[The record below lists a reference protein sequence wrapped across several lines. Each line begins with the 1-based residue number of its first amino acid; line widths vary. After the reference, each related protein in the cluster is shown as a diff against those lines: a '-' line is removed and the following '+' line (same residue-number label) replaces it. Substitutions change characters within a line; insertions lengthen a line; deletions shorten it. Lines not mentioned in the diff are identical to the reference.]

1 MPGAAGRVQGMFEL
15 TEEHQGVR
23 SSVGRFARR
32 ELRWRAGKLDAAPP
46 GSVDPELL
54 ALCADVGLLSAQL
67 PGGYGGTMDGLGAA
81 IAAEEI
87 ACWDAGTAA
96 LLMANGQGQAAVSMS
111 GNSHLMDRVF
121 PEIMAAED
129 ARKPALCALALS
141 ERHMG
146 SDLQQP
152 DTPTTGRMMVTAR
165 RRGNAYALSGRKSY
179 CAAGNAAR
187 WIVVFATVSEDRSP
201 EGLTGFLVPT
211 DAPGFHVSEV
221 LPTLGLRSC
230 PLVEFYVENVRV
242 PREHLLTAEGAAA
255 GLVERLIA
263 RGRAQAAAV
272 ALGIA
277 RGAYDLALRHATGRL
292 QGGGPILNHQMV
304 RGKLADMAI
313 RIEAARLLTYKAA
326 ACEPPQI
333 GLSSMAKVLAS
344 DVAVE
349 AAGDAVQLLG
359 AYGTTR
365 KAGAERIYRDAKMT
379 QILAGA
385 NDVCRLAVTSPL
397 QQSASAAT

>member
-1 MPGAAGRVQGMFEL
+1 MFEL
-15 TEEHQGVR
+15 TEAQDGIR
-23 SSVGRFARR
+23 SSVSRFARR
-32 ELRWRAGKLDAAPP
+32 ELRWRAGKLDAAPA
-46 GSVDPELL
+46 GSIDPELL
-54 ALCADVGLLSAQL
+54 ALCSDMGLLSAQL
-67 PGGYGGTMDGLGAA
+67 PMEFGGTMDGLGAA

-96 LLMANGQGQAAVSMS
+96 LLMANGQAQAAVSMS
-111 GNSHLMDRVF
+111 GNRRLMDWLF
-121 PEIMAAED
+121 PEIIAAEA
-129 ARKPALCALALS
+129 ARRPALCALALT

-152 DTPTTGRMMVTAR
+152 GTPTSGRMMVSAAR
-165 RRGNAYALSGRKSY
+165 RGDGYALSGRKSY
-179 CAAGNAAR
+179 CAVGGAAR

-201 EGLTGFLVPT
+201 AGLTGFIVPT
-211 DAPGFHVSEV
+211 DAPGFHVSEI

-230 PLVEFYVENVRV
+230 PLVEFYVENVVV

-255 GLVERLIA
+255 VLVNRLIA

-277 RGAYDLALRHATGRL
+277 RSAYDLALRHAAGRL
-292 QGGGPILNHQMV
+292 QGGGPLLSHQMV
-304 RGKLADMAI
+304 QGRLADLAI
-313 RIEAARLLTYKAA
+313 RVEAARLLTHKAA
-326 ACEPPQI
+326 ACEPPDM

-344 DVAVE
+344 ETAVE

-365 KAGAERIYRDAKMT
+365 KSGAERLFRDAKMT
-379 QILAGA
+379 QILAGT
-385 NDVCRLAVTSPL
+385 NDICRLAVTSPL
-397 QQSASAAT
+397 QAAPAAT

>member
-1 MPGAAGRVQGMFEL
+1 MFEL
-15 TEEHQGVR
+15 TEAHQGVR

-46 GSVDPELL
+46 GSVDADLL
-54 ALCADVGLLSAQL
+54 ALCSDVGLLSAQL
-67 PGGYGGTMDGLGAA
+67 PGEYGGAMDGLGAA
-81 IAAEEI
+81 LACEEI

-96 LLMANGQGQAAVSMS
+96 LLMANGQAQAAVAMS
-111 GNSHLMDRVF
+111 GNRGLMERLFSEVT
-121 PEIMAAED
+121 AAET
-129 ARKPALCALALS
+129 ARRPALGALALS
-141 ERHMG
+141 ERHLG

-152 DTPTTGRMMVTAR
+152 GASAAGRMMVTAR
-165 RRGNAYALSGRKSY
+165 RRGDGYALSGRKSY

-242 PREHLLTAEGAAA
+242 PREHVLTAEGAAA
-255 GLVERLIA
+255 GMVGGLIA
-263 RGRAQAAAV
+263 RGRAQAAAL

-277 RGAYDLALRHATGRL
+277 RGAYELALRHAAGRH
-292 QGGGPILNHQMV
+292 QGGGPILHHQMV
-304 RGKLADMAI
+304 RGRLADMAI
-313 RIEAARLLTYKAA
+313 SLEAARLLTYKAA
-326 ACEPPQI
+326 ACEPPDL

-344 DVAVE
+344 ETAVQ
-349 AAGDAVQLLG
+349 AAGEAVQLLG

-365 KAGAERIYRDAKMT
+365 KGGAERMYRDAKMT
-379 QILAGA
+379 QMLEGA
-385 NDVCRLAVTSPL
+385 NDICRLAVTSP
-397 QQSASAAT
+397 

>member
-1 MPGAAGRVQGMFEL
+1 MFEL
-15 TEEHQGVR
+15 TEAHQGVR

-32 ELRWRAGKLDAAPP
+32 ELRWRAGKLDAAPL
-46 GSVDPELL
+46 GSVDADLL
-54 ALCADVGLLSAQL
+54 ALCCDVGLLSAQL
-67 PGGYGGTMDGLGAA
+67 PGDYGGAMDGLGAA
-81 IAAEEI
+81 VATEEI

-96 LLMANGQGQAAVSMS
+96 LLMANGQAQAAVAMS
-111 GNSHLMDRVF
+111 GNRRLMERLFSEVT
-121 PEIMAAED
+121 AAEA
-129 ARKPALCALALS
+129 ARRPALGALALS
-141 ERHMG
+141 ERHLG

-152 DTPTTGRMMVTAR
+152 GMPATGRMMVVAR
-165 RRGNAYALSGRKSY
+165 RRGDGYALSGRKSY

-221 LPTLGLRSC
+221 LPTLGFRSC

-255 GLVERLIA
+255 GMVGRLIA

-277 RGAYDLALRHATGRL
+277 RGAYELALRHAAGRL
-292 QGGGPILNHQMV
+292 QGGGPILHHQMV
-304 RGKLADMAI
+304 RGQLADMAI
-313 RIEAARLLTYKAA
+313 SIEAARLLTYKAA
-326 ACEPPQI
+326 ACEPPDL

-344 DVAVE
+344 ETAVH
-349 AAGDAVQLLG
+349 AAGEAVQLLG
-359 AYGTTR
+359 AFGTTR
-365 KAGAERIYRDAKMT
+365 KGGAEKMYRDAKMT
-379 QILAGA
+379 QMLEGA
-385 NDVCRLAVTSPL
+385 NDICRLAVTSP
-397 QQSASAAT
+397 

>member
-1 MPGAAGRVQGMFEL
+1 MFEL
-15 TEEHQGVR
+15 TEAQQEVC

-46 GSVDPELL
+46 GSVDRDLL
-54 ALCADVGLLSAQL
+54 ALCSDVGLLSAQL
-67 PGGYGGTMDGLGAA
+67 PGGYGGTMDALSAA
-81 IAAEEI
+81 IANEEI

-96 LLMANGQGQAAVSMS
+96 LLMANGQAQAAVSLS
-111 GNSHLMDRVF
+111 GNRRLMDRLF
-121 PEIMAAED
+121 PEILSAEAA
-129 ARKPALCALALS
+129 RQPALCALALS

-152 DTPTTGRMMVTAR
+152 DTPATGRMMVTAR
-165 RRGNAYALSGRKSY
+165 RRGDAYALSGRKSY
-179 CAAGNAAR
+179 CAVGNAAR

-201 EGLTGFLVPT
+201 RGLTGFLVPT

-242 PREHLLTAEGAAA
+242 PQEHLLTAEGAAA
-255 GLVERLIA
+255 GMVKGLIA

-277 RGAYDLALRHATGRL
+277 RSAYELALRHASGRV
-292 QGGGPILNHQMV
+292 QGGGPVVNHQMV
-304 RGKLADMAI
+304 RGRLADMAM
-313 RIEAARLLTYKAA
+313 RVEAVRLLIYKAA
-326 ACEPPQI
+326 ASDPPDLS
-333 GLSSMAKVLAS
+333 LSSMAKVLAS
-344 DVAVE
+344 ELAVH

-365 KAGAERIYRDAKMT
+365 KSGAERLYRDAQMT
-379 QILAGA
+379 QILEGT
-385 NDVCRLAVTSPL
+385 NDICRLAVTSPL
-397 QQSASAAT
+397 LASGQSVK

>member
-1 MPGAAGRVQGMFEL
+1 MFEL
-15 TEEHQGVR
+15 TEAQQGVR

-46 GSVDPELL
+46 GSVDPDIL
-54 ALCADVGLLSAQL
+54 ALCSDVGLLSAQL

-87 ACWDAGTAA
+87 ACWDGGTAA
-96 LLMANGQGQAAVSMS
+96 LLMANGQAQAAVTMS
-111 GNSHLMDRVF
+111 GNRPLMDRLF
-121 PEIMAAED
+121 PEIIAAEA
-129 ARKPALCALALS
+129 ARRPALCALALS

-152 DTPTTGRMMVTAR
+152 ETPTTGRMMVTAR

-230 PLVEFYVENVRV
+230 PLVEFYVENVEV
-242 PREHLLTAEGAAA
+242 PSEHLLTAEGAAA
-255 GLVERLIA
+255 GMVKSLIA

-277 RGAYDLALRHATGRL
+277 RGAYDLALRHAAGRL

-304 RGKLADMAI
+304 RGRLADTAI
-313 RIEAARLLTYKAA
+313 GIESARLLTYKAA
-326 ACEPPQI
+326 GSEPAEL

-344 DVAVE
+344 DVAVQ

-365 KAGAERIYRDAKMT
+365 KSGAERIYRDAKMT
-379 QILAGA
+379 QILAGT

-397 QQSASAAT
+397 QQSGPAAT

>member
-1 MPGAAGRVQGMFEL
+1 MFEL
-15 TEEHQGVR
+15 TEAQQGIR
-23 SSVGRFARR
+23 SSVSRFARR
-32 ELRWRAGKLDAAPP
+32 ELRWRAGKLDAAPA

-54 ALCADVGLLSAQL
+54 ALCSDVGLLSAQL
-67 PGGYGGTMDGLGAA
+67 PMEFGGTMDGLGAA

-111 GNSHLMDRVF
+111 GNRRLMDWLF
-121 PEIMAAED
+121 PEIMTAEAA
-129 ARKPALCALALS
+129 RQPALCAVALS

-146 SDLQQP
+146 SDLQRP
-152 DTPTTGRMMVTAR
+152 EAPTTGRMMVTAA
-165 RRGNAYALSGRKSY
+165 RRGQGYALSGRKSY
-179 CAAGNAAR
+179 CAVGNAAR
-187 WIVVFATVSEDRSP
+187 WIVLFATVSEDRSP

-230 PLVEFYVENVRV
+230 PLVEFYVENVHV

-255 GLVERLIA
+255 GLVNRLVA

-277 RGAYDLALRHATGRL
+277 RSAYDLALRHAVGRL
-292 QGGGPILNHQMV
+292 QGGGPLLSHQMV
-304 RGKLADMAI
+304 QGKLADMAM
-313 RIEAARLLTYKAA
+313 RVEAARLLTHKAA
-326 ACEPPQI
+326 ACEPPEM

-344 DVAVE
+344 EVAVQ

-365 KAGAERIYRDAKMT
+365 KSGAERLFRDAKMT
-379 QILAGA
+379 QILAGT
-385 NDVCRLAVTSPL
+385 NDICRLAVTSPL
-397 QQSASAAT
+397 QASPAAT

>member
-1 MPGAAGRVQGMFEL
+1 MFEL
-15 TEEHQGVR
+15 TEAHQGVR

-46 GSVDPELL
+46 GSVDPNLL
-54 ALCADVGLLSAQL
+54 ALCSDVGLLSAQL
-67 PGGYGGTMDGLGAA
+67 PSGYGGTMDGLGAA

-96 LLMANGQGQAAVSMS
+96 LLMANGQAQAAVSMS
-111 GNSHLMDRVF
+111 GNHRLMDWLF
-121 PEIMAAED
+121 PEIIAAEA
-129 ARKPALCALALS
+129 ARRSALCALALS
-141 ERHMG
+141 ERQMG

-255 GLVERLIA
+255 DMVNRLIA

-272 ALGIA
+272 AVGIA
-277 RGAYDLALRHATGRL
+277 RSAYDLALRHAVGRL

-304 RGKLADMAI
+304 RGRLADMAI

-326 ACEPPQI
+326 ASEPPEVA
-333 GLSSMAKVLAS
+333 LSSMAKVMAS
-344 DVAVE
+344 DVAVQ
-349 AAGDAVQLLG
+349 AAGDAVELLG

-365 KAGAERIYRDAKMT
+365 KSGAERIYRDAKMT
-379 QILAGA
+379 QILAGT
-385 NDVCRLAVTSPL
+385 NDICRLAVTSPL
-397 QQSASAAT
+397 QQLTLAAT

>member
-1 MPGAAGRVQGMFEL
+1 MFEL
-15 TEEHQGVR
+15 TEAQQGVR

-32 ELRWRAGKLDAAPP
+32 ELRWRAGKLDAAPA

-54 ALCADVGLLSAQL
+54 GLCCDVGLLSALL
-67 PGGYGGTMDGLGAA
+67 PGDYGGTMDGLGAA

-96 LLMANGQGQAAVSMS
+96 LLMANGQAQAAVSMS
-111 GNSHLMDRVF
+111 GNRRLMDWLF
-121 PEIMAAED
+121 PEIMAAES
-129 ARKPALCALALS
+129 ARRPALCALGLS

-152 DTPTTGRMMVTAR
+152 GAPTSGRMMVTAR
-165 RRGNAYALSGRKSY
+165 RRGDGFALSGRKSY

-211 DAPGFHVSEV
+211 DTPGFHVSEV

-242 PREHLLTAEGAAA
+242 PSEHLLTAEGAAA
-255 GLVERLIA
+255 DMVSRLIA

-277 RGAYDLALRHATGRL
+277 RSAHDLAVRHAVGRL
-292 QGGGPILNHQMV
+292 QGGGPIVNHQLV

-313 RIEAARLLTYKAA
+313 SIEAARLLTYKAA
-326 ACEPPQI
+326 ACDPPEL

-344 DVAVE
+344 DVAVQ

-379 QILAGA
+379 QILEGT
-385 NDVCRLAVTSPL
+385 NDICRLAVTSPL
-397 QQSASAAT
+397 QPSGLAAT